1 MSTLNAEGPSAIVP
15 GEKHLVTRHDL
26 VFDPRMDKLSF
37 KDGKYKVV
45 YEGIEDVVKNERR
58 TIHKSTRYGRDP
70 EEFSEVLE
78 VPFPVVMEDFNRKGA
93 TYSFVAKSTNRHL
106 FRSNLIVSYFL
117 ITVVN
122 ERKWLVTIRI
132 NMPGEFTQDSLRPAL
147 TDSSHSLNLFMR
159 ENIYTET
166 FDENNEVHFRHDE
179 HEYCQRFLEFW
190 RVLNGEETIEAVV
203 TSEQV
208 VTGTA
213 KRGPAARGRATTPVV
228 RTEVLHFH
236 TNQFTNNVSRRC
248 FQELQTGGEEQ
259 VYQFHATG
267 KSDEGLYA
275 PNTIVNYQF
284 KVKNVRFFPGSPP
297 ECDVT
302 VHKSLANWGDRSKGV
317 KRQRREIYRAVVLAD
332 DDEEDCEIRA

>member
-1 MSTLNAEGPSAIVP
+1 MYTHCVYVCTLFAVPIWAEWYKENRRICERGGRQNMSWGP
-15 GEKHLVTRHDL
+15 
-26 VFDPRMDKLSF
+26 
-37 KDGKYKVV
+37 
-45 YEGIEDVVKNERR
+45 
-58 TIHKSTRYGRDP
+58 
-70 EEFSEVLE
+70 
-78 VPFPVVMEDFNRKGA
+78 
-93 TYSFVAKSTNRHL
+93 
-106 FRSNLIVSYFL
+106 
-117 ITVVN
+117 
-122 ERKWLVTIRI
+122 
-132 NMPGEFTQDSLRPAL
+132 
-147 TDSSHSLNLFMR
+147 
-159 ENIYTET
+159 
-166 FDENNEVHFRHDE
+166 
-179 HEYCQRFLEFW
+179 
-190 RVLNGEETIEAVV
+190 
-203 TSEQV
+203 
-208 VTGTA
+208 TA

-259 VYQFHATG
+259 VCQFHATG

-302 VHKSLANWGDRSKGV
+302 VHKSLACWGDRSKGV